1 MIDVHRVR
9 LAVDLLIHHPGGCN
23 GAMPLLGTD
32 NFWTYS
38 YINSLR
44 ELPGMKAW
52 AAKYMDAG
60 LGVIGVLAPEFGFET
75 DLANVKNAVADLKV
89 PYGFPV

>member
-1 MIDVHRVR
+1 
-9 LAVDLLIHHPGGCN
+9 
-23 GAMPLLGTD
+23 MPLLGTD

-60 LGVIGVLAPEFGFET
+60 LVVIGVLAPEFRIRDRSG
-75 DLANVKNAVADLKV
+75 
-89 PYGFPV
+89 